1 MLFADVVGHE
11 ALGAKLREAVRSQ
24 RVAHAQLFEGHEGA
38 GALALARAYAQYLTC
53 QSPSE
58 ADSCGQCTSCKAH
71 AKVQHPDVHWCFPF
85 FKADG
90 QEKATSE
97 PHQGTWRE
105 AMLEG
110 AYLGV
115 EDWLDRLGAD
125 RKQLFISVDEA
136 LEVNRKL
143 GLKAFHG
150 GWKVWICW
158 LPETMRVD
166 TANKFL
172 KLMEEPTDRTVMLFV
187 TEHPDRLLATIRSRV
202 QRIHVPNLTSEQA
215 AAGLSST
222 WGIDSTL
229 AQSLAHVSDGNLAQA
244 LRMAKAGQDQPDLER
259 FSAWMRACW
268 ARDGKAMVEGSES
281 FATLGREGQKRFLHY
296 ALHLVRQSIV
306 GHYGAA
312 QLVRLTPSEQG
323 FLDKFSKFIHHDN
336 VLALREALEE
346 AHSDVAGNVN
356 GKLVFVDLSLRVHR
370 LLRTPAS
377 VD

>member
-1 MLFADVVGHE
+1 MLYAEVVGHE
-11 ALGAKLREAVRSQ
+11 ALGAKLRESVRSG
-24 RVAHAQLFEGHEGA
+24 RVAHAQLFEGQEGA
-38 GALALARAYAQYLTC
+38 GALALARAHAQYLTC
-53 QSPSE
+53 EQPTE
-58 ADSCGQCTSCKAH
+58 ADSCGECTSCKAH
-71 AKVQHPDVHWCFPF
+71 AKMQHPDLHWCFPF

-110 AYLGV
+110 PYLGV

-187 TEHPDRLLATIRSRV
+187 PQHSDRLLATIRSRV
-202 QRIHVPNLTSEQA
+202 QRIQVPNLRPEEA
-215 AAGLSST
+215 AQGLVQR
-222 WGIDSTL
+222 WGVD
-229 AQSLAHVSDGNLAQA
+229 ADMAASLAHVSEGNLAQA

-259 FSAWMRACW
+259 FSAWMRSCW
-268 ARDGKAMVEGSES
+268 ARDGRAMVEGSES
-281 FATLGREGQKRFLHY
+281 FASLGREGQKRFLHY

-306 GHYGAA
+306 GHYGAKE
-312 QLVRLTPSEQG
+312 LVRLTPAEG
-323 FLDKFSKFIHHDN
+323 AFLTKFSKFIHHDN
-336 VLALREALEE
+336 VMALREALEE

-370 LLRTPAS
+370 LLRLPAS

>member
-11 ALGAKLREAVRSQ
+11 ALGAKMREAVRSQ

-53 QSPSE
+53 QSPTE

-172 KLMEEPTDRTVMLFV
+172 KLMEEPTDRTIMLFV

-215 AAGLSST
+215 ASGLSSK

-296 ALHLVRQSIV
+296 ALHLMRQSIV

>member
-1 MLFADVVGHE
+1 MLYAEVVGHE
-11 ALGAKLREAVRSQ
+11 ALGAKLRESVRSG
-24 RVAHAQLFEGHEGA
+24 RVAHAQLFEGQEGS
-38 GALALARAYAQYLTC
+38 GALALARAHAQYLTC
-53 QSPSE
+53 EQPTE
-58 ADSCGQCTSCKAH
+58 ADSCGECTSCRAH
-71 AKVQHPDVHWCFPF
+71 AKMQHPDLHWCFPF

-110 AYLGV
+110 PYLGV

-187 TEHPDRLLATIRSRV
+187 TQHSDRLLATIRSRV
-202 QRIHVPNLTSEQA
+202 QRIQVPNLRPEEATQGLVQRWGVDADMA
-215 AAGLSST
+215 A
-222 WGIDSTL
+222 
-229 AQSLAHVSDGNLAQA
+229 SLAHVSDGNLAQA

-259 FSAWMRACW
+259 FSAWMRSCW
-268 ARDGKAMVEGSES
+268 ARDGRAMVEGSES
-281 FATLGREGQKRFLHY
+281 FASLGREGQKRFLHF

-306 GHYGAA
+306 GHYGAKE
-312 QLVRLTPSEQG
+312 LVRLTPAESA
-323 FLDKFSKFIHHDN
+323 FLTKFSKFIHHDN
-336 VLALREALEE
+336 VMALGEALEE

-370 LLRTPAS
+370 LLRLPAS

>member
-11 ALGAKLREAVRSQ
+11 ALGAKMREAIRSK
-24 RVAHAQLFEGHEGA
+24 RVAHAQLLEGHEGA

-71 AKVQHPDVHWCFPF
+71 ASVQHPDVHWCFPF

-97 PHQGTWRE
+97 PYQGTWRE

-143 GLKAFHG
+143 GLKSFHG

-172 KLMEEPTDRTVMLFV
+172 KLIEEPTERTVMLFV
-187 TEHPDRLLATIRSRV
+187 TEHSDRLLATIRSRV
-202 QRIHVPNLTSEQA
+202 QRVHVPNLSLEQA
-215 AAGLSST
+215 GAGLVT
-222 WGIDSTL
+222 KWGLDATL

-244 LRMAKAGQDQPDLER
+244 IRMSKAGQDQPDLER

-268 ARDGKAMVEGSES
+268 TRDGSAMVEGSED
-281 FATLGREGQKRFLHY
+281 FASLGREGQKRFIHY

-306 GHYGAA
+306 GHYGVSE
-312 QLVRLTPSEQG
+312 LSRLTPEEEG
-323 FLDKFSKFIHHDN
+323 FLGNFGKFIHQDN
-336 VLALREALEE
+336 VQALREALEE
-346 AHSDVAGNVN
+346 AHGDVTGNVN

-370 LLRTPAS
+370 LLRKP
-377 VD
+377 VGVE

>member
-1 MLFADVVGHE
+1 MLYAEVVGHE
-11 ALGAKLREAVRSQ
+11 ALGAKLRESVRSG
-24 RVAHAQLFEGHEGA
+24 RVAHAQLFEGQEGS
-38 GALALARAYAQYLTC
+38 GALALARAHAQYLTC
-53 QSPSE
+53 EQPTE
-58 ADSCGQCTSCKAH
+58 ADSCGECTSCKAH
-71 AKVQHPDVHWCFPF
+71 AKMQHPDLHWCFPF

-97 PHQGTWRE
+97 PHQGTWCE

-110 AYLGV
+110 PYLGV

-187 TEHPDRLLATIRSRV
+187 TQHSDRLLATIRSRV
-202 QRIHVPNLTSEQA
+202 QRIQVPNLPLEEATQGLVQRCGMDADMA
-215 AAGLSST
+215 A
-222 WGIDSTL
+222 
-229 AQSLAHVSDGNLAQA
+229 SLAHVSDGNLAQA

-259 FSAWMRACW
+259 FSAWMRSCW
-268 ARDGKAMVEGSES
+268 ARDGRAMVEGSES
-281 FATLGREGQKRFLHY
+281 FASLGREGQKRFLHF

-306 GHYGAA
+306 GHYGAKE
-312 QLVRLTPSEQG
+312 LVRLTPAENA
-323 FLDKFSKFIHHDN
+323 FLTKFSKFIHHDN
-336 VLALREALEE
+336 VMALREALEE

-370 LLRTPAS
+370 LLRLPAS

>member
-1 MLFADVVGHE
+1 MLYAEVVGHE
-11 ALGAKLREAVRSQ
+11 ALGAKLRESVRSG
-24 RVAHAQLFEGHEGA
+24 RVAHAQLFEGQEGS
-38 GALALARAYAQYLTC
+38 GALALARAHAQYLTC
-53 QSPSE
+53 EQPTE
-58 ADSCGQCTSCKAH
+58 ADSCGECTSCRAH
-71 AKVQHPDVHWCFPF
+71 AKMQHPDLHWCFPF

-110 AYLGV
+110 PYLGV

-187 TEHPDRLLATIRSRV
+187 TQHSDRLLATIRSRV
-202 QRIHVPNLTSEQA
+202 QRIQVPNLRPEEAKQGLVQRWGVDADMA
-215 AAGLSST
+215 A
-222 WGIDSTL
+222 
-229 AQSLAHVSDGNLAQA
+229 SLAHVSDGNLAQA

-259 FSAWMRACW
+259 FSAWMRSCW
-268 ARDGKAMVEGSES
+268 ARDGRAMVEGSES
-281 FATLGREGQKRFLHY
+281 FASLGREGQKRFLHF

-306 GHYGAA
+306 GHYGAKE
-312 QLVRLTPSEQG
+312 LVRLTPAESA
-323 FLDKFSKFIHHDN
+323 FLTKFSKFIHHDN
-336 VLALREALEE
+336 VMALREALEE

-370 LLRTPAS
+370 LLRLPAS

>member
-11 ALGAKLREAVRSQ
+11 ALGAKLREAIRSE

-53 QSPSE
+53 QAPAES
-58 ADSCGQCTSCKAH
+58 DSCGACTSCKAH
-71 AKVQHPDVHWCFPF
+71 AKMQHPDLHWCFPF

-150 GWKVWICW
+150 GWKIWICW
-158 LPETMRVD
+158 LPEMMRVD

-202 QRIHVPNLTSEQA
+202 QRIHVPNLSAEQA
-215 AAGLSST
+215 TLGLTSK
-222 WGIDSTL
+222 WGLDGAL
-229 AQSLAHVSDGNLAQA
+229 AQSLAHVSDGNVTQA
-244 LRMAKAGQDQPDLER
+244 LRMAKVGQDQPDLDR

-268 ARDGKAMVEGSES
+268 TRDGQAMVEGSES
-281 FATLGREGQKRFLHY
+281 FGALGREGQKRFLHY

-306 GHYGAA
+306 GHYGATS
-312 QLVRLTPSEQG
+312 LVRLTPSEQS
-323 FLDKFSKFIHHDN
+323 FLTKFSKFIHHDN
-336 VLALREALEE
+336 VQALREALEE
-346 AHSDVAGNVN
+346 AHGDVAGNVN
-356 GKLVFVDLSLRVHR
+356 GKLVFVDLSLRVHQ
-370 LLRTPAS
+370 LLRMPAS

>member
-1 MLFADVVGHE
+1 MRYADVIGHE
-11 ALGAKLREAVRSQ
+11 ALGSKLRESVRSG
-24 RVAHAQLFEGHEGA
+24 RVAHAQLFEGREGA
-38 GALALARAYAQYLTC
+38 GALALARAHAQHLTC
-53 QSPSE
+53 EQPSSE
-58 ADSCGQCTSCKAH
+58 DSCGQCSSCKAH

-105 AMLEG
+105 AMIEG

-150 GWKVWICW
+150 GWKIWICW
-158 LPETMRVD
+158 LPEMMRVD

-172 KLMEEPTDRTVMLFV
+172 KLMEEPTDQTVMLFV
-187 TEHPDRLLATIRSRV
+187 TEHPDRLLSTIRSRV
-202 QRIHVPNLTSEQA
+202 QRIHVPSLSTEEAVHGLTAQ
-215 AAGLSST
+215 
-222 WGIDSTL
+222 WGMEPAL
-229 AQSLAHVSDGNLAQA
+229 AQSMAHVTDGNVAQA
-244 LRMAKAGQDQPDLER
+244 LRMARAGESQPDLDR

-268 ARDGKAMVEGSES
+268 SRDGRAMVEGSEA

-306 GHYGAA
+306 GHFGAKS
-312 QLVRLTPSEQG
+312 LVRLTQPEQS
-323 FLDKFSKFIHHDN
+323 FLANFSKFIHHDN
-336 VLALREALEE
+336 VLELRQALED
-346 AHSDVAGNVN
+346 AHGDVAGNVN

>member
-1 MLFADVVGHE
+1 MLYAEVVGHE
-11 ALGAKLREAVRSQ
+11 ALGAKLRESVRSG
-24 RVAHAQLFEGHEGA
+24 RVAHAQLFEGQEGS
-38 GALALARAYAQYLTC
+38 GALALARAHAQYLTC
-53 QSPSE
+53 EQPTE
-58 ADSCGQCTSCKAH
+58 ADSCGECTSCKAH
-71 AKVQHPDVHWCFPF
+71 AKMQHPDLHWCFPF

-110 AYLGV
+110 PYLGV

-187 TEHPDRLLATIRSRV
+187 PQHSDRLLATIRSRV
-202 QRIHVPNLTSEQA
+202 QRIQVPNLRPEEA
-215 AAGLSST
+215 AQGLVQR
-222 WGIDSTL
+222 WGVD
-229 AQSLAHVSDGNLAQA
+229 ADMAASLAHVSEGNLAQA

-259 FSAWMRACW
+259 FSAWMRSCW
-268 ARDGKAMVEGSES
+268 ARDGRAMVEGSES
-281 FATLGREGQKRFLHY
+281 FASLGREGQKRFLHY

-306 GHYGAA
+306 GHYGAKE
-312 QLVRLTPSEQG
+312 LVRLTPAEG
-323 FLDKFSKFIHHDN
+323 AFLTKFSKFIHHDN
-336 VLALREALEE
+336 VMALREALEE

-370 LLRTPAS
+370 LLRLPAS

>member
-1 MLFADVVGHE
+1 MLYAEVVGHE
-11 ALGAKLREAVRSQ
+11 ALGAKLRESVRSG
-24 RVAHAQLFEGHEGA
+24 RVAHAQLFEGQEGA
-38 GALALARAYAQYLTC
+38 GALALARAHAQYLTC
-53 QSPSE
+53 EQPKE
-58 ADSCGQCTSCKAH
+58 ADSCGECTSCKAH
-71 AKVQHPDVHWCFPF
+71 AKMQHPDLHWCFPF

-110 AYLGV
+110 PYLGV

-187 TEHPDRLLATIRSRV
+187 TQHSDRLLATIRSRV
-202 QRIHVPNLTSEQA
+202 QRIQVPNLRPEEA
-215 AAGLSST
+215 AQGLVQR
-222 WGIDSTL
+222 WGVD
-229 AQSLAHVSDGNLAQA
+229 ADMAASLAHVSEGNLAQA

-259 FSAWMRACW
+259 FSAWMRSCW
-268 ARDGKAMVEGSES
+268 ARDGRAMVEGSES
-281 FATLGREGQKRFLHY
+281 FASLGREGQKRFLHY

-306 GHYGAA
+306 GHYGAKE
-312 QLVRLTPSEQG
+312 LVRLTPAEG
-323 FLDKFSKFIHHDN
+323 AFLTKFSKFIHHDN
-336 VLALREALEE
+336 VMALREALEE

-370 LLRTPAS
+370 LLRLPAS

>member
-1 MLFADVVGHE
+1 MLYAEVVGHE
-11 ALGAKLREAVRSQ
+11 ALGAKLRESVRSG
-24 RVAHAQLFEGHEGA
+24 RVAHAQLFEGQEGS
-38 GALALARAYAQYLTC
+38 GALALARAHAQYLTC
-53 QSPSE
+53 EQPSE
-58 ADSCGQCTSCKAH
+58 GDSCGQCTSCKAH
-71 AKVQHPDVHWCFPF
+71 AKMQHPDLHWCFPF

-110 AYLGV
+110 PYLGV

-187 TEHPDRLLATIRSRV
+187 TQHPDRLLATIRSRV
-202 QRIHVPNLTSEQA
+202 QRIHVPNLRPEKA
-215 AAGLSST
+215 AHGLVQR
-222 WGIDSTL
+222 WGVD
-229 AQSLAHVSDGNLAQA
+229 ADMAASLAHVSNGNLAQA

-259 FSAWMRACW
+259 FSAWMRSCW
-268 ARDGKAMVEGSES
+268 ARDGRAMVEGSES
-281 FATLGREGQKRFLHY
+281 FASLGREGQKRFLHY

-306 GHYGAA
+306 GHYGAKE
-312 QLVRLTPSEQG
+312 LVRLTPAESA
-323 FLDKFSKFIHHDN
+323 FLTKFSKFIHHDN
-336 VLALREALEE
+336 VMALREALEE
-346 AHSDVAGNVN
+346 AHNDVAGNVN

-370 LLRTPAS
+370 LLRLPAS

>member
-11 ALGAKLREAVRSQ
+11 ALGAKLREAVRSG
-24 RVAHAQLFEGHEGA
+24 RVAHAQLLEGHEGA

-53 QSPSE
+53 QSPTE
-58 ADSCGQCTSCKAH
+58 TDSCGQCTSCKAH

-97 PHQGTWRE
+97 PHQGAWRE

-158 LPETMRVD
+158 LPEMMRVD

-202 QRIHVPNLTSEQA
+202 QRIHVPNLTAEQA
-215 AAGLSST
+215 AAGLASK
-222 WGIDSTL
+222 WGVDGGL

-244 LRMAKAGQDQPDLER
+244 MRMARAGQDQPDLDR

-268 ARDGKAMVEGSES
+268 ARDGRAMIEGSET

-312 QLVRLTPSEQG
+312 QLVRLTSAEKG
-323 FLDKFSKFIHHDN
+323 FLDKFSKFIHHSN
-336 VLALREALEE
+336 VVALRDTLEE

-356 GKLVFVDLSLRVHR
+356 GKLVFVDLSLQVHR
-370 LLRTPAS
+370 LLRMPAS

>member
-1 MLFADVVGHE
+1 MLYAEVVGHE
-11 ALGAKLREAVRSQ
+11 ALGAKLRESVRSG
-24 RVAHAQLFEGHEGA
+24 RVAHAQLFEGQEGS
-38 GALALARAYAQYLTC
+38 GALALARAHAQYLTC
-53 QSPSE
+53 EQPTE
-58 ADSCGQCTSCKAH
+58 ADSCGECTSCRAH
-71 AKVQHPDVHWCFPF
+71 AKMQHPDLHWCFPF

-110 AYLGV
+110 PYLGV

-187 TEHPDRLLATIRSRV
+187 TQHSDRLLATIRSRV
-202 QRIHVPNLTSEQA
+202 QRIQVPNLRPEEAKQGLVQRWGVDADMA
-215 AAGLSST
+215 A
-222 WGIDSTL
+222 
-229 AQSLAHVSDGNLAQA
+229 SLAHVSDGNLAQA

-259 FSAWMRACW
+259 FSAWMRSCW
-268 ARDGKAMVEGSES
+268 ARDGRAMVEGSES
-281 FATLGREGQKRFLHY
+281 FASLGREGQKRFLHF

-306 GHYGAA
+306 GHYGAKE
-312 QLVRLTPSEQG
+312 LVRLTPAESA
-323 FLDKFSKFIHHDN
+323 FLTKFSKFIHHDN
-336 VLALREALEE
+336 VMALREALEE
-346 AHSDVAGNVN
+346 AHRDVAGNVN

-370 LLRTPAS
+370 LLRLPAS

>member
-1 MLFADVVGHE
+1 MRYADVIGHE
-11 ALGAKLREAVRSQ
+11 ALGSKLRESVRSG
-24 RVAHAQLFEGHEGA
+24 RVAHAQLFEGREGA
-38 GALALARAYAQYLTC
+38 GALALARAHAQYLTC
-53 QSPSE
+53 EQPSSQ
-58 ADSCGQCTSCKAH
+58 DSCGQCSSCKAH

-105 AMLEG
+105 AMIEG

-150 GWKVWICW
+150 GWKIWICW
-158 LPETMRVD
+158 LPEMMRVD

-172 KLMEEPTDRTVMLFV
+172 KLMEEPTDQTVMLFV
-187 TEHPDRLLATIRSRV
+187 TEHPDRLLSTIRSRV
-202 QRIHVPNLTSEQA
+202 QRIHVPSLSTEEAVHGLTAQ
-215 AAGLSST
+215 
-222 WGIDSTL
+222 WGMEPAL
-229 AQSLAHVSDGNLAQA
+229 AQSMAHVTDGNVAQA
-244 LRMAKAGQDQPDLER
+244 LRMARAGESQPDLDR

-268 ARDGKAMVEGSES
+268 SRDGRAMVEGSEA

-306 GHYGAA
+306 GHFGAKS
-312 QLVRLTPSEQG
+312 LVRLTQPEQS
-323 FLDKFSKFIHHDN
+323 FLANFSKFIHHDN
-336 VLALREALEE
+336 VLELRQALED
-346 AHSDVAGNVN
+346 AHGDVAGNVN

>member
-1 MLFADVVGHE
+1 MLYAEVVGHE
-11 ALGAKLREAVRSQ
+11 ALGAKLRESVRSG
-24 RVAHAQLFEGHEGA
+24 RVAHAQLFEGQEGS
-38 GALALARAYAQYLTC
+38 GALALARAHAQYLTC
-53 QSPSE
+53 EQPTE
-58 ADSCGQCTSCKAH
+58 ADSCGECTSCKAH
-71 AKVQHPDVHWCFPF
+71 AKMQHPDLHWCFPF

-110 AYLGV
+110 PYLGV

-187 TEHPDRLLATIRSRV
+187 TQHSDRLLATIRSRV
-202 QRIHVPNLTSEQA
+202 QRIQVPNLPLEEATQGLVQRWGVDADMA
-215 AAGLSST
+215 A
-222 WGIDSTL
+222 
-229 AQSLAHVSDGNLAQA
+229 SLAHVSDGNLAQA

-259 FSAWMRACW
+259 FSAWMRSCW
-268 ARDGKAMVEGSES
+268 ARDGRAMVEGSES
-281 FATLGREGQKRFLHY
+281 FASLGREGQKRFLHF

-306 GHYGAA
+306 GHYGAKE
-312 QLVRLTPSEQG
+312 LVRLTPAESA
-323 FLDKFSKFIHHDN
+323 FLTKFSKFIHHDN
-336 VLALREALEE
+336 VMALREALEE

-356 GKLVFVDLSLRVHR
+356 VKLVFVDLSLHVHR
-370 LLRTPAS
+370 LLRLPAS

>member
-1 MLFADVVGHE
+1 MLYAEVVGHE
-11 ALGAKLREAVRSQ
+11 ALGAKLRESVRSG
-24 RVAHAQLFEGHEGA
+24 RVAHAQLFEGQEGA
-38 GALALARAYAQYLTC
+38 GALALARAHAQYLTC
-53 QSPSE
+53 EQPTE
-58 ADSCGQCTSCKAH
+58 ADSCGECTSCKAH
-71 AKVQHPDVHWCFPF
+71 AKMQHPDLHWCFPF

-110 AYLGV
+110 PYLGV

-187 TEHPDRLLATIRSRV
+187 TQHSDRLLATIRSRV
-202 QRIHVPNLTSEQA
+202 QRIQVPNLRPEEA
-215 AAGLSST
+215 AQGLVQR
-222 WGIDSTL
+222 WGVD
-229 AQSLAHVSDGNLAQA
+229 ADMAASLAHVSEGNLAQA

-259 FSAWMRACW
+259 FSAWMRSCW
-268 ARDGKAMVEGSES
+268 ARDGRAMVEGSES
-281 FATLGREGQKRFLHY
+281 FASLGREGQKRFLHY

-306 GHYGAA
+306 GHYGAKE
-312 QLVRLTPSEQG
+312 LVRLTPAEG
-323 FLDKFSKFIHHDN
+323 AFLTKFSKFIHHDN
-336 VLALREALEE
+336 VMALREALEE

-370 LLRTPAS
+370 MLRLPAS

>member
-1 MLFADVVGHE
+1 MLYAEVVGHE
-11 ALGAKLREAVRSQ
+11 ALGAKLRESVRSG
-24 RVAHAQLFEGHEGA
+24 RVAHAQLFEGQEGS
-38 GALALARAYAQYLTC
+38 GALALARAHAQYLTC
-53 QSPSE
+53 EQPTE
-58 ADSCGQCTSCKAH
+58 ADSCGECTSCKAH
-71 AKVQHPDVHWCFPF
+71 AKMQHPDLHWCFPF

-110 AYLGV
+110 PYLGV

-143 GLKAFHG
+143 GLKAFLG
-150 GWKVWICW
+150 GWKIWICW

-187 TEHPDRLLATIRSRV
+187 TQHSDRLLATIRSRV
-202 QRIHVPNLTSEQA
+202 QRIQVPNLRPEEATQGLVQRWGVDADMA
-215 AAGLSST
+215 A
-222 WGIDSTL
+222 
-229 AQSLAHVSDGNLAQA
+229 SLAHVSDGNLAQA
-244 LRMAKAGQDQPDLER
+244 LRMAKVGQDQPDLER
-259 FSAWMRACW
+259 FSAWMRSCW
-268 ARDGKAMVEGSES
+268 ARDGRAMVEGSES
-281 FATLGREGQKRFLHY
+281 FASLGREGQKRFLHF

-306 GHYGAA
+306 GHYGAKE
-312 QLVRLTPSEQG
+312 LVRLTPAESA
-323 FLDKFSKFIHHDN
+323 FLTKFSKFIHHDN
-336 VLALREALEE
+336 VMALREALEE
-346 AHSDVAGNVN
+346 AHRDVAGNVN

-370 LLRTPAS
+370 LLRLPAS

>member
-1 MLFADVVGHE
+1 MRYAEVIGHGD
-11 ALGAKLREAVRSQ
+11 LGSKLRDSVRSG
-24 RVAHAQLFEGHEGA
+24 RVAHAQLFEGREGA
-38 GALALARAYAQYLTC
+38 GALALARAHAQYLTC
-53 QSPSE
+53 EQPSDE
-58 ADSCGQCTSCKAH
+58 DSCGQCSSCKAH
-71 AKVQHPDVHWCFPF
+71 AKLQHPDVHWCFPF

-97 PHQGTWRE
+97 PHQGAWRE
-105 AMLEG
+105 AMMEG

-115 EDWLDRLGAD
+115 EDWLERLGAD

-158 LPETMRVD
+158 LPEMMRVD

-172 KLMEEPTDRTVMLFV
+172 KLMEEPTDQTVMLFV
-187 TEHPDRLLATIRSRV
+187 TEQPDRLLSTIRSRV
-202 QRIHVPNLTSEQA
+202 QRIHVPSLGMEEAVRGLTSK
-215 AAGLSST
+215 
-222 WGIDSTL
+222 WGMDREL
-229 AQSLAHVSDGNLAQA
+229 AQSLAHVSDGNVAQA
-244 LRMAKAGQDQPDLER
+244 LRMARAGESQPDLDR

-268 ARDGKAMVEGSES
+268 SRDGRAMVEGSEA
-281 FATLGREGQKRFLHY
+281 FAALGREGQKRFLHY

-306 GHYGAA
+306 GHFGATS
-312 QLVRLTPSEQG
+312 LVRLTQSEHT
-323 FLDKFSKFIHHDN
+323 FLAKFSKFIHHDN
-336 VLALREALEE
+336 VLDLRQALED
-346 AHSDVAGNVN
+346 AHGDVAGNVN

>member
-1 MLFADVVGHE
+1 MRYADVIGHE
-11 ALGAKLREAVRSQ
+11 ALGSKLRESVRSG
-24 RVAHAQLFEGHEGA
+24 RVAHAQLFEGREGA
-38 GALALARAYAQYLTC
+38 GALALARAHAQYLTC
-53 QSPSE
+53 EQPSAE
-58 ADSCGQCTSCKAH
+58 DSCGECMSCKAH

-105 AMLEG
+105 AMVEG
-110 AYLGV
+110 SYLGV
-115 EDWLDRLGAD
+115 EDWLERLGAD

-150 GWKVWICW
+150 GWKIWICW
-158 LPETMRVD
+158 LPEMMRVD

-172 KLMEEPTDRTVMLFV
+172 KLMEEPTDQTVMLFV
-187 TEHPDRLLATIRSRV
+187 TEHPDRLLTTIRSRV
-202 QRIHVPNLTSEQA
+202 QRIHVPSLSTEEAVQ
-215 AAGLSST
+215 GLSAH
-222 WGIDSTL
+222 WGMDMAL
-229 AQSLAHVSDGNLAQA
+229 AQSLAHVTDGNVAQA
-244 LRMAKAGQDQPDLER
+244 LRMARAGENQPDLDR

-268 ARDGKAMVEGSES
+268 SRDGRAMVEGSEA
-281 FATLGREGQKRFLHY
+281 FASLGREGQKRFLHY

-306 GHYGAA
+306 GHFRAET
-312 QLVRLTPSEQG
+312 LVRLTQSEQA
-323 FLDKFSKFIHHDN
+323 FLAKFSKFIHHDN
-336 VLALREALEE
+336 VLDLRQALED
-346 AHSDVAGNVN
+346 AHGDVAGNVN

>member
-1 MLFADVVGHE
+1 MLYAEVVGHE
-11 ALGAKLREAVRSQ
+11 ALGAKLRESVRSG

-38 GALALARAYAQYLTC
+38 GALALARAHAQYLTC
-53 QSPSE
+53 EQPTE
-58 ADSCGQCTSCKAH
+58 ADSCGECTSCKAH
-71 AKVQHPDVHWCFPF
+71 AKMQHPDLHWCFPF

-110 AYLGV
+110 PYLGV

-187 TEHPDRLLATIRSRV
+187 TQHSDRLLATIRSRV
-202 QRIHVPNLTSEQA
+202 QRIQVPNLPLEEATQGLVQRWGVDADMA
-215 AAGLSST
+215 A
-222 WGIDSTL
+222 
-229 AQSLAHVSDGNLAQA
+229 SLAHVSDGNLAQA

-259 FSAWMRACW
+259 FSAWMRSCW
-268 ARDGKAMVEGSES
+268 ARDGRAMVEGSES
-281 FATLGREGQKRFLHY
+281 FASLGREGQKRFLHF

-306 GHYGAA
+306 GHYGAKE
-312 QLVRLTPSEQG
+312 LVRLTPAENA
-323 FLDKFSKFIHHDN
+323 FLTKFSKFIHHDN
-336 VLALREALEE
+336 VMALREALEE

-370 LLRTPAS
+370 LLRLPAS

>member
-11 ALGAKLREAVRSQ
+11 ALGAKLREAVRSG
-24 RVAHAQLFEGHEGA
+24 RVAHAQLLEGHEGA

-53 QSPSE
+53 QSPTE
-58 ADSCGQCTSCKAH
+58 TDSCGQCTSCKAH
-71 AKVQHPDVHWCFPF
+71 VKVQHPDVHWCFPF

-90 QEKATSE
+90 QERATSE
-97 PHQGTWRE
+97 PHQGAWRE

-158 LPETMRVD
+158 LPEMMRVD

-202 QRIHVPNLTSEQA
+202 QRIHVPNLTAEQA
-215 AAGLSST
+215 AAGLASK
-222 WGIDSTL
+222 WGVDGGL

-244 LRMAKAGQDQPDLER
+244 MRMARAGQDQPDLDR

-268 ARDGKAMVEGSES
+268 ARDGRAMIEGSET

-312 QLVRLTPSEQG
+312 QLVRLTSAEKG
-323 FLDKFSKFIHHDN
+323 FLDKFSKFIHHSN
-336 VLALREALEE
+336 VVALRDTLEE

-356 GKLVFVDLSLRVHR
+356 GKLVFVDLSLQVHR
-370 LLRTPAS
+370 LLRMPAS

>member
-1 MLFADVVGHE
+1 MLYAEVVGHE
-11 ALGAKLREAVRSQ
+11 ALGAKLRESVRSG
-24 RVAHAQLFEGHEGA
+24 RVAHAQLFEGQEGS
-38 GALALARAYAQYLTC
+38 GALALARAHAQYLTC
-53 QSPSE
+53 EQPTE
-58 ADSCGQCTSCKAH
+58 ADSCGECTSCKAH
-71 AKVQHPDVHWCFPF
+71 AKMQHPDLHWCFPF

-110 AYLGV
+110 PYLGV

-187 TEHPDRLLATIRSRV
+187 TQHSDRLLATIRSRV
-202 QRIHVPNLTSEQA
+202 QRIQVPNLPLEEATQGLVQRWGVDADMA
-215 AAGLSST
+215 A
-222 WGIDSTL
+222 
-229 AQSLAHVSDGNLAQA
+229 SLAHVSDGNLAQA

-259 FSAWMRACW
+259 FSAWMRSCW
-268 ARDGKAMVEGSES
+268 ARDGRAMVEGSES
-281 FATLGREGQKRFLHY
+281 FASLGREGQKRFLHF

-306 GHYGAA
+306 GHYGAKE
-312 QLVRLTPSEQG
+312 LVRLTPAESA
-323 FLDKFSKFIHHDN
+323 FLTKFSKFIHHDN
-336 VLALREALEE
+336 VMALREALEE

-370 LLRTPAS
+370 LLRLPAS

>member
-1 MLFADVVGHE
+1 MLYAEVVGHE
-11 ALGAKLREAVRSQ
+11 ALGAKLRESVRSG
-24 RVAHAQLFEGHEGA
+24 RVAHAQLFEGQEGS
-38 GALALARAYAQYLTC
+38 GALALARAHAQYLTC
-53 QSPSE
+53 EQPTE
-58 ADSCGQCTSCKAH
+58 ADSCGECTSCKAH
-71 AKVQHPDVHWCFPF
+71 AKMQHPDLHWCFPF

-110 AYLGV
+110 PYLGV

-187 TEHPDRLLATIRSRV
+187 TQHPDRLLATIRSRV
-202 QRIHVPNLTSEQA
+202 QRIHVPNLRPEEA
-215 AAGLSST
+215 ANGLVHRF
-222 WGIDSTL
+222 GVD
-229 AQSLAHVSDGNLAQA
+229 ADMAASLAHVSDGNLAQA

-259 FSAWMRACW
+259 FSAWMRSCW
-268 ARDGKAMVEGSES
+268 ARDGRAMVEGSES
-281 FATLGREGQKRFLHY
+281 FASLGREGQKRFLHY

-306 GHYGAA
+306 GHYGAKE
-312 QLVRLTPSEQG
+312 LVRLTSAESA
-323 FLDKFSKFIHHDN
+323 FLTKFSKFIHHDN
-336 VLALREALEE
+336 VMALREALEE

-370 LLRTPAS
+370 LLRLPAS

>member
-1 MLFADVVGHE
+1 MLYAEVVGHE
-11 ALGAKLREAVRSQ
+11 ALGAKLRESVRSG
-24 RVAHAQLFEGHEGA
+24 RVAHAQLFEGQEGS
-38 GALALARAYAQYLTC
+38 GALALARAHAQYLTC
-53 QSPSE
+53 EQPTE
-58 ADSCGQCTSCKAH
+58 ADSCGECTSCKAH
-71 AKVQHPDVHWCFPF
+71 AKMQHPDLHWCFPF

-110 AYLGV
+110 PYLGV

-187 TEHPDRLLATIRSRV
+187 TQHPDRLLATIRSRV
-202 QRIHVPNLTSEQA
+202 QRIHVPNLRPEEA
-215 AAGLSST
+215 ANGLVHRF
-222 WGIDSTL
+222 GVD
-229 AQSLAHVSDGNLAQA
+229 ADMAASLAHVSDGNLAQA

-259 FSAWMRACW
+259 FSAWMRSCW
-268 ARDGKAMVEGSES
+268 ARDGRAMVEGSES
-281 FATLGREGQKRFLHY
+281 FASLGREGQKRFLHY

-306 GHYGAA
+306 GHYGAKE
-312 QLVRLTPSEQG
+312 LVRLTPAENA
-323 FLDKFSKFIHHDN
+323 FLTKFSKFIHHDN
-336 VLALREALEE
+336 VMALREALEE

-370 LLRTPAS
+370 LLRLPAS

>member
-1 MLFADVVGHE
+1 
-11 ALGAKLREAVRSQ
+11 
-24 RVAHAQLFEGHEGA
+24 
-38 GALALARAYAQYLTC
+38 
-53 QSPSE
+53 
-58 ADSCGQCTSCKAH
+58 
-71 AKVQHPDVHWCFPF
+71 
-85 FKADG
+85 
-90 QEKATSE
+90 
-97 PHQGTWRE
+97 
-105 AMLEG
+105 MLEG

-125 RKQLFISVDEA
+125 RTQLFISVDEA

-158 LPETMRVD
+158 LPEMMRVD

-202 QRIHVPNLTSEQA
+202 QRIHVPNLTAEQA
-215 AAGLSST
+215 AAGLASK
-222 WGIDSTL
+222 WGVDGGL

-244 LRMAKAGQDQPDLER
+244 MRMARAGQDQPDLDR

-268 ARDGKAMVEGSES
+268 ARDGRAMIEGSET

-312 QLVRLTPSEQG
+312 QLARLTSAEKG
-323 FLDKFSKFIHHDN
+323 FLDKFSKFIHHSN
-336 VLALREALEE
+336 VVALRDTLEE

-356 GKLVFVDLSLRVHR
+356 GKLVFVDLSLQVHR
-370 LLRTPAS
+370 LLRMPAS

>member
-215 AAGLSST
+215 ASGLSSA

>member
-1 MLFADVVGHE
+1 MLYAEVVGHE
-11 ALGAKLREAVRSQ
+11 ALGAKLRESVRSG
-24 RVAHAQLFEGHEGA
+24 RVAHAQLFEGQEGS
-38 GALALARAYAQYLTC
+38 GALALARAHAQYLTC
-53 QSPSE
+53 EQPTE
-58 ADSCGQCTSCKAH
+58 ADSCGECTSCKAH
-71 AKVQHPDVHWCFPF
+71 AKMQHPDLHWCFPF

-110 AYLGV
+110 PYLGV

-187 TEHPDRLLATIRSRV
+187 TQHSDRLLATIRSRV
-202 QRIHVPNLTSEQA
+202 QRIQVPNLRPEEATQGLVQRWGVDADMA
-215 AAGLSST
+215 A
-222 WGIDSTL
+222 
-229 AQSLAHVSDGNLAQA
+229 SLAHVSDGNLAQA

-259 FSAWMRACW
+259 FSAWMRSCW
-268 ARDGKAMVEGSES
+268 ARDGRAVVEGSES
-281 FATLGREGQKRFLHY
+281 FASLGREGQKRFLHF

-306 GHYGAA
+306 GHYGAKE
-312 QLVRLTPSEQG
+312 LVRLTPAESA
-323 FLDKFSKFIHHDN
+323 FLTKFSKFIHHDN
-336 VLALREALEE
+336 VMALREALEE

-370 LLRTPAS
+370 LLRLPAS

>member
-53 QSPSE
+53 QSPTE
-58 ADSCGQCTSCKAH
+58 ADSCGECTSCKAH
-71 AKVQHPDVHWCFPF
+71 ATVQHPDVHWCFPF

-105 AMLEG
+105 AMVEG
-110 AYLGV
+110 SYLGV

-202 QRIHVPNLTSEQA
+202 QRIHVPNLTAEQA
-215 AAGLSST
+215 AAGLNAK

-244 LRMAKAGQDQPDLER
+244 LRMAKAGQDQPDLDR
-259 FSAWMRACW
+259 FSAWMRSCW
-268 ARDGKAMVEGSES
+268 ARDGRAMVEGSES
-281 FATLGREGQKRFLHY
+281 FAALGREGQKRFLHY

-306 GHYGAA
+306 GHYGAK
-312 QLVRLTPSEQG
+312 QLVRLTSAEQG

>member
-1 MLFADVVGHE
+1 MLYAEVVGHE
-11 ALGAKLREAVRSQ
+11 ALGAKLRESVRSG
-24 RVAHAQLFEGHEGA
+24 RVAHAQLFEGQEGS
-38 GALALARAYAQYLTC
+38 GALALARAHAQYLTC
-53 QSPSE
+53 EQPTE
-58 ADSCGQCTSCKAH
+58 ADSCGECTSCKAH
-71 AKVQHPDVHWCFPF
+71 AKMQHPDLHWCFPF

-110 AYLGV
+110 PYLGV

-187 TEHPDRLLATIRSRV
+187 TQHSDRLLATIRSRV
-202 QRIHVPNLTSEQA
+202 QRIQVPNLRPEEATQGLVQRWGVDADMA
-215 AAGLSST
+215 A
-222 WGIDSTL
+222 
-229 AQSLAHVSDGNLAQA
+229 SLAHVSDGNLAQA

-259 FSAWMRACW
+259 FSAWMRSCW
-268 ARDGKAMVEGSES
+268 ARDGRAMVEGSES
-281 FATLGREGQKRFLHY
+281 FASLGREGQKRFLHF
-296 ALHLVRQSIV
+296 ALHLVRQSMV
-306 GHYGAA
+306 GHYGAKE
-312 QLVRLTPSEQG
+312 LVRLTPAESA
-323 FLDKFSKFIHHDN
+323 FLTKFSKFIHHDN
-336 VLALREALEE
+336 VMALREALEE
-346 AHSDVAGNVN
+346 AHRDVAGNVN

-370 LLRTPAS
+370 LLRLPAS

>member
-1 MLFADVVGHE
+1 MLYAEVVGHE
-11 ALGAKLREAVRSQ
+11 ALGAKLRESVRSG
-24 RVAHAQLFEGHEGA
+24 RVAHAQLFEGQEGS
-38 GALALARAYAQYLTC
+38 GALALARAHAQYLTC
-53 QSPSE
+53 EQPTE
-58 ADSCGQCTSCKAH
+58 ADSCGECTSCKAH
-71 AKVQHPDVHWCFPF
+71 AKMQHPDLHWCFPF

-110 AYLGV
+110 PYLGV

-187 TEHPDRLLATIRSRV
+187 TQHSDRLLATIRSRV
-202 QRIHVPNLTSEQA
+202 QRIQVPNLPLEEATQGLVQRWGVDADMA
-215 AAGLSST
+215 A
-222 WGIDSTL
+222 
-229 AQSLAHVSDGNLAQA
+229 SLAHVSDGNLAQA

-259 FSAWMRACW
+259 FSAWMRSCW
-268 ARDGKAMVEGSES
+268 ARDGRAMVEGSES
-281 FATLGREGQKRFLHY
+281 FASLGREGQKRFLHF
-296 ALHLVRQSIV
+296 ALHLIRQSIV
-306 GHYGAA
+306 GHYGAKE
-312 QLVRLTPSEQG
+312 LVRLTPAESA
-323 FLDKFSKFIHHDN
+323 FLTKFSKFIHHDN
-336 VLALREALEE
+336 VMALREALEE

-370 LLRTPAS
+370 LLRLPAS

>member
-1 MLFADVVGHE
+1 MLYAEVVGHE
-11 ALGAKLREAVRSQ
+11 ALGAKLRESVRSG
-24 RVAHAQLFEGHEGA
+24 RVAHAQLFEGQEGA
-38 GALALARAYAQYLTC
+38 GALALARAHAQYLTC
-53 QSPSE
+53 EQPTE
-58 ADSCGQCTSCKAH
+58 ADSCGECTSCKAH
-71 AKVQHPDVHWCFPF
+71 AKMQHPDLHWCFPF

-110 AYLGV
+110 PYLGV

-158 LPETMRVD
+158 LPDTMRVD

-187 TEHPDRLLATIRSRV
+187 PQHSDRLLATIRSRV
-202 QRIHVPNLTSEQA
+202 QRIQVPNLRPEEA
-215 AAGLSST
+215 AQGLVQR
-222 WGIDSTL
+222 WGVDSDM
-229 AQSLAHVSDGNLAQA
+229 AASLAHVSEGNLAQA
-244 LRMAKAGQDQPDLER
+244 LRMAKVGQDQPDLER
-259 FSAWMRACW
+259 FSAWMRSCW
-268 ARDGKAMVEGSES
+268 ARDGRAMVEGSES
-281 FATLGREGQKRFLHY
+281 FASLGREGQKRFLHY

-306 GHYGAA
+306 GHYGAKE
-312 QLVRLTPSEQG
+312 LVRLTPAEG
-323 FLDKFSKFIHHDN
+323 AFLTKYTKYIHHDN
-336 VLALREALEE
+336 VMALREALEE

-370 LLRTPAS
+370 LLRLPAS

>member
-1 MLFADVVGHE
+1 MLYAEVVGHE
-11 ALGAKLREAVRSQ
+11 ALGAKLRESVRSG
-24 RVAHAQLFEGHEGA
+24 RVAHAQLFEGQEGS
-38 GALALARAYAQYLTC
+38 GALALARAHAQYLTC
-53 QSPSE
+53 EQPSE
-58 ADSCGQCTSCKAH
+58 GDSCGQCTSCKAH
-71 AKVQHPDVHWCFPF
+71 AKMQHPDLHWCFPF

-110 AYLGV
+110 PYLGV

-187 TEHPDRLLATIRSRV
+187 TQHPDRLLATIRSRV
-202 QRIHVPNLTSEQA
+202 QRIHVPNLRPEEA
-215 AAGLSST
+215 AQGLVQR
-222 WGIDSTL
+222 WGVD
-229 AQSLAHVSDGNLAQA
+229 ADMAASLAHVSDGNLAQA

-259 FSAWMRACW
+259 FSAWMRSCW
-268 ARDGKAMVEGSES
+268 ARDGRAMVEGSES
-281 FATLGREGQKRFLHY
+281 FASLGREGQKRFLHY

-306 GHYGAA
+306 GHYGAKE
-312 QLVRLTPSEQG
+312 LVRLTPAESA
-323 FLDKFSKFIHHDN
+323 FLTKFSKFIHHDN
-336 VLALREALEE
+336 VMALREALEE
-346 AHSDVAGNVN
+346 AHNDVAGNVN

-370 LLRTPAS
+370 LLRLPAS